1 MKVGTQY
8 LKYLITICQNNIS
21 KQELVA
27 SCGKNNINLGSITNQ
42 DSSGCSK
49 LGQYLLQIGKKL
61 LPIAAS
67 ITNWS
72 NY

>member
-1 MKVGTQY
+1 MKIGTQY
-8 LKYLITICQNNIS
+8 LKYLITICQNIS

-27 SCGKNNINLGSITNQ
+27 SCRKNNTNPGSITNQ
-42 DSSGCSK
+42 DSSSCSK